1 MKHLILVRHAKS
13 SWKDSTLEDHE
24 RPLNN
29 RGKREAPFMAKKFRE
44 KKMDVDLIVSST
56 AERAMDTAKEF
67 AKKLDYKKEKIVGDS
82 ALYLVEADELLA
94 YVKKLDDDYK
104 SIMLFGHNPGF
115 TWFANYLT
123 NGKIENV
130 PTCGIVAIDFDTKV
144 WNEIAEGTGI
154 VRFFEYP
161 KLYLKEGEE

>member
-24 RPLNN
+24 RPLNK
-29 RGKREAPFMAKKFRE
+29 RGKREAPFMAKKFGE
-44 KKMDVDLIVSST
+44 QKMKVDLIVSST
-56 AERAMDTAKEF
+56 AERAMSTAKEF
-67 AKKLDYKKEKIVGDS
+67 AKKLDYKAGKIVGD
-82 ALYLVEADELLA
+82 AELYLVEADELLA
-94 YVKKLDDDYK
+94 YVKKFDDDNK
-104 SIMLFGHNPGF
+104 CVMLFGHNPGL

-130 PTCGIVAIDFDTKV
+130 PTSGIVAIDFDVKS

-161 KLYLKEGEE
+161 KMYLKEDEE